1 MKSFIRI
8 LQSGSSKRK
17 KLKKTKKH
25 QRARKR
31 YRMSWR
37 GEGNPPEWYV
47 NYDSQFSDSR
57 LPSSSMSTPE
67 IVLKDD
73 LLDVDSSIPSN
84 TLSEIPIVDNNP
96 FTPNPKLP
104 VRSSPRFSNVIS
116 LDSPDVSR
124 VIKPA
129 NDKQVRRSARI
140 SNVISLD
147 SPDVPQVIKT
157 AKDKQA
163 KTDGM
168 NNPSPQYSDDV
179 TLQSYIGSR
188 ASSST
193 PRGKKRKASEAN
205 VIDVPE
211 KPKVSLRTLP
221 GLKIS
226 FLSGKRSKRRNPAI
240 VEWRKRY
247 PDKDVAPTHLVDQI
261 MDSPDEDSFNFRM
274 DFLMCFICVMVD
286 CSSQGRVKQK
296 IVKSIPSDI
305 EWSDLNF
312 CDYIVEVIKD
322 CKKGW
327 NKNKPSS
334 SFKGPLAILTLLYVD
349 SFLCKG
355 MEIDDTQ
362 NAISFWT
369 MKKLQLRQKM
379 EVRNGGFGKGEFK
392 GLSEVIDN
400 GSSQLN
406 HSGSGD
412 SLSEMVSEVEK
423 NIDRVFEAKQT
434 ADTSLYMLIK
444 KFPEAPEVSLLQERY
459 RSMFESQCTSYA
471 GNSTSPSPKQSPTH
485 QFGPKQ
491 IDDLEDDDVDNDSSS
506 SATADD
512 LDIEGQEQSGNTES
526 LDDDDETGEKNQHF
540 DDNVYESEDVTNDG
554 HVSALSH
561 PHQNEDDPPHE
572 DDNDSVHEEDTDSQ
586 HDGNSEN
593 DSDDDDTIN
602 EEEDDSDD
610 EESGQEGNGE
620 EVESYIGNEV
630 SYSDPTDHHET
641 SHFETPRSDEMQL
654 DHSQSVLQHDVPQE
668 ESNATGSVK
677 DCDPTTDDKASSEDK
692 VSDQTETVGTPINLI
707 SAQDDFQTPPQLHTC
722 LKESQ
727 TGVSPTTLSD
737 PPTPLQLPTKA
748 PDVSTTKV
756 HVNDIVNDVLRD
768 INSSNLDQ
776 PVVQPLESVNEG
788 HTHVEPLAHYNT
800 FEEPP
805 FSLGVSQIPLPL
817 CSPDT
822 DETDSTGITTSTSA
836 AIIPIVDLWSP
847 QIKTSSDLYPYVI
860 AEQPDGNLVKCL
872 DVKPITSV
880 HSFDEVLKKLNST
893 RIIPQGQ
900 TPLEG
905 TVLPA
910 GNTMEQFTQD
920 PKGNRVVTQRQ
931 TSLASALKSPYF
943 DRGVTI
949 DIPFTKEEN
958 KLWEIIMKDTPPTP
972 PRTMKK
978 TTQIKRNILNGSDT
992 VFYSITGVQV
1002 SKAMMSTLN
1011 YISNV
1016 DSNVLKAF
1024 TDVMNWDEKKRSD
1037 SSPHRLFCPPHIIDQ
1052 WTLYDSDIAD
1062 ASRLDT
1068 FVTNMDR
1075 HVSFNNLTSDLKG
1088 VDMVFFP
1095 VEEADLYYL
1104 IVFELKYPAI
1114 SVIDT
1119 MCQNKPLIQL
1129 IDHGCYQE
1137 NDSAYKMKQL
1147 FCGYLEKIKHPKLDR
1162 ILASS
1167 IQRFNVDWATASN
1180 LCENHIFCMRHME
1193 KFMGR
1198 NEVFDCDFATHGS
1211 TRKAQLRKLRKKY
1224 VATLLMSD
1232 ANLLKSKINSFIK

>member
-37 GEGNPPEWYV
+37 GEDNPPECV
-47 NYDSQFSDSR
+47 
-57 LPSSSMSTPE
+57 P
-67 IVLKDD
+67 KDD

-84 TLSEIPIVDNNP
+84 KLSEIPIVENNP

-129 NDKQVRRSARI
+129 KDNQVRRSARI

-147 SPDVPQVIKT
+147 SPNVPQVIKT

-168 NNPSPQYSDDV
+168 NNPSPQYSYDI

-296 IVKSIPSDI
+296 IVKSIPCDI

-327 NKNKPSS
+327 NKNNPSS
-334 SFKGPLAILTLLYVD
+334 SFKGPLAILT
-349 SFLCKG
+349 FP
-355 MEIDDTQ
+355 MQRNEIDDTQ

-379 EVRNGGFGKGEFK
+379 EARNGGFGKGEFK
-392 GLSEVIDN
+392 GLSEFIDN

-406 HSGSGD
+406 HSGSTD

-444 KFPEAPEVSLLQERY
+444 KFPEAPDVSLLQERY

-485 QFGPKQ
+485 HFGPKQ
-491 IDDLEDDDVDNDSSS
+491 KDDLEDDDVDNDSSS

-540 DDNVYESEDVTNDG
+540 DDNVYESEDVTNHG

-561 PHQNEDDPPHE
+561 PHENEDDPPHE
-572 DDNDSVHEEDTDSQ
+572 DDNDSVHEEDNDSQ

-593 DSDDDDTIN
+593 DSDDDDTVN

-610 EESGQEGNGE
+610 EESGQEGNSE
-620 EVESYIGNEV
+620 ELESYLGNEV

-641 SHFETPRSDEMQL
+641 SHFQSPRSDDLPHEEDYDSDVEESGEEGNGEEQESDHHETSHFQSPGSAHQIETTEEMQL
-654 DHSQSVLQHDVPQE
+654 DHSQSVLQHDVSQE

-677 DCDPTTDDKASSEDK
+677 DGDPTTDDKASSEDK
-692 VSDQTETVGTPINLI
+692 VSDQTETVGTHINLI
-707 SAQDDFQTPPQLHTC
+707 SAQEDDFQTPPQLHTC

-788 HTHVEPLAHYNT
+788 HTYVEPIVHSNT

-817 CSPDT
+817 CSPDR
-822 DETDSTGITTSTSA
+822 DETDSTGITTSTST
-836 AIIPIVDLWSP
+836 AIIPIVDL
-847 QIKTSSDLYPYVI
+847 
-860 AEQPDGNLVKCL
+860 
-872 DVKPITSV
+872 
-880 HSFDEVLKKLNST
+880 
-893 RIIPQGQ
+893 GQ

-910 GNTMEQFTQD
+910 GTTMEQFTQD
-920 PKGNRVVTQRQ
+920 PKGKRVVTQRQ

-949 DIPFTKEEN
+949 DIPFTKDEN

-972 PRTMKK
+972 PRTMNK

-1002 SKAMMSTLN
+1002 SKAMMSTRN

-1088 VDMVFFP
+1088 VDMVLFP

-1129 IDHGCYQE
+1129 IDHECYQE
-1137 NDSAYKMKQL
+1137 NDSAYKMKQI

-1162 ILASS
+1162 LLASS
-1167 IQRFNVDWATASN
+1167 IQRVNVDWATASN

-1193 KFMGR
+1193 KYMG
-1198 NEVFDCDFATHGS
+1198 
-1211 TRKAQLRKLRKKY
+1211 L
-1224 VATLLMSD
+1224 
-1232 ANLLKSKINSFIK
+1232 

>member
-8 LQSGSSKRK
+8 LQSGCKRK

-31 YRMSWR
+31 YRMSWH
-37 GEGNPPEWYV
+37 GEDNPPEWYV

-57 LPSSSMSTPE
+57 LPSSSRVP
-67 IVLKDD
+67 KDD

-84 TLSEIPIVDNNP
+84 KLSEIPIVENNP

-129 NDKQVRRSARI
+129 KDNQVRRSARI

-157 AKDKQA
+157 AKDKQ
-163 KTDGM
+163 
-168 NNPSPQYSDDV
+168 
-179 TLQSYIGSR
+179 

-226 FLSGKRSKRRNPAI
+226 FL
-240 VEWRKRY
+240 
-247 PDKDVAPTHLVDQI
+247 
-261 MDSPDEDSFNFRM
+261 
-274 DFLMCFICVMVD
+274 
-286 CSSQGRVKQK
+286 
-296 IVKSIPSDI
+296 
-305 EWSDLNF
+305 
-312 CDYIVEVIKD
+312 
-322 CKKGW
+322 
-327 NKNKPSS
+327 
-334 SFKGPLAILTLLYVD
+334 
-349 SFLCKG
+349 CKG

-379 EVRNGGFGKGEFK
+379 EARNGGFGKGEFK
-392 GLSEVIDN
+392 GLSEFIDN

-406 HSGSGD
+406 HSGSAD

-444 KFPEAPEVSLLQERY
+444 KFPEAPDVSLLQERY

-491 IDDLEDDDVDNDSSS
+491 KDDLEDDDVDNDSSL

-561 PHQNEDDPPHE
+561 PHENEDDPPHE
-572 DDNDSVHEEDTDSQ
+572 DDNDSGHEEDNDSQ

-593 DSDDDDTIN
+593 DSDDDDTVN

-620 EVESYIGNEV
+620 ELESYLGNEV

-641 SHFETPRSDEMQL
+641 SYFQSPRSDDLPHEEDYDSDVEESGEEGNGEEQES
-654 DHSQSVLQHDVPQE
+654 DHHETSHFQSPGSHDVPQE

-677 DCDPTTDDKASSEDK
+677 DGDPTTDDKASSEDK

-707 SAQDDFQTPPQLHTC
+707 SAQEDDFQTPPQLHTC

-788 HTHVEPLAHYNT
+788 HTYVEPIVHSNT

-805 FSLGVSQIPLPL
+805 FSLGVSQIPLPM
-817 CSPDT
+817 CSPDR
-822 DETDSTGITTSTSA
+822 DETDSTGITTSTST
-836 AIIPIVDLWSP
+836 AIIPIVDL
-847 QIKTSSDLYPYVI
+847 
-860 AEQPDGNLVKCL
+860 
-872 DVKPITSV
+872 
-880 HSFDEVLKKLNST
+880 
-893 RIIPQGQ
+893 GQ

-905 TVLPA
+905 TILPA
-910 GNTMEQFTQD
+910 GTTMEQFTQD
-920 PKGNRVVTQRQ
+920 PKGKRVVTQRQ

-978 TTQIKRNILNGSDT
+978 TTQIKRNILNGRT
-992 VFYSITGVQV
+992 VDYS
-1002 SKAMMSTLN
+1002 
-1011 YISNV
+1011 
-1016 DSNVLKAF
+1016 
-1024 TDVMNWDEKKRSD
+1024 EK
-1037 SSPHRLFCPPHIIDQ
+1037 
-1052 WTLYDSDIAD
+1052 
-1062 ASRLDT
+1062 
-1068 FVTNMDR
+1068 
-1075 HVSFNNLTSDLKG
+1075 
-1088 VDMVFFP
+1088 
-1095 VEEADLYYL
+1095 
-1104 IVFELKYPAI
+1104 
-1114 SVIDT
+1114 
-1119 MCQNKPLIQL
+1119 
-1129 IDHGCYQE
+1129 
-1137 NDSAYKMKQL
+1137 
-1147 FCGYLEKIKHPKLDR
+1147 
-1162 ILASS
+1162 
-1167 IQRFNVDWATASN
+1167 
-1180 LCENHIFCMRHME
+1180 
-1193 KFMGR
+1193 
-1198 NEVFDCDFATHGS
+1198 
-1211 TRKAQLRKLRKKY
+1211 
-1224 VATLLMSD
+1224 
-1232 ANLLKSKINSFIK
+1232 